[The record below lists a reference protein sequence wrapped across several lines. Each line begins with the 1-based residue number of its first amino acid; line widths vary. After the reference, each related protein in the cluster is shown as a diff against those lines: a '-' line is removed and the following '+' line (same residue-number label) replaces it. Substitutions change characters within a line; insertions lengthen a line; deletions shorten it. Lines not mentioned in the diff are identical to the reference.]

1 MENENTQ
8 IVTDLRES
16 VNSQLAKLSGKLPT
30 YEGLSQEAKAI
41 VDKYLS
47 QLDTL
52 DPQTIDTFG
61 RAEVE
66 KIYEELDRLIG
77 NLKTH
82 DISIDEMFTDLM
94 LDVNG
99 GNSDE
104 QKQGFL
110 ATLKSSKSITKAA
123 RTLLNKP
130 KQIAEVERYR
140 RTKVLDNIGT
150 IREKLESIRNELA
163 INAQKL
169 QIMAQNSATQYQ
181 NLQYQ
186 MIALT
191 QLLNN
196 LEQKGETVED
206 NELSL
211 VQIDSQIRNT
221 GIRNRIQRK
230 LENLQ
235 GVAISA
241 ATKAIMVRLLAQH
254 HEELASDYDQDLSTL
269 LPELKGI
276 VVTAQANESLI
287 QSADIH
293 NQFVQSMNGMLREE
307 SRRSKEAIQ
316 KVQAI
321 SGSSSIDVETART
334 LTSDVLEVV
343 SSLREAQQEARPTN
357 EAFTQVFEDFRKE
370 LTTMV
375 SEPMQADTATL
386 EESKKVE
393 IVEKQGNEQELE
405 R

>member
-1 MENENTQ
+1 METKNEQ

-16 VNSQLAKLSGKLPT
+16 VDNQLARLSGKLPS
-30 YEGLSQEAKAI
+30 YEELSEEAKGI
-41 VDKYLS
+41 VNRYLS
-47 QLDTL
+47 QIDTL
-52 DPQTIDTFG
+52 NPQTIDTFG
-61 RAEVE
+61 REEVE
-66 KIYEELDRLIG
+66 KIYGELDRIIG
-77 NLKTH
+77 NLRTH

-110 ATLKSSKSITKAA
+110 ATLKSSKSITKAT

-140 RTKVLDNIGT
+140 RAKVLDNIGT
-150 IREKLESIRNELA
+150 IREKLESIRSELA

-169 QIMAQNSATQYQ
+169 EIMAQNSATQYQ

-191 QLLNN
+191 QLLNQ
-196 LEQKGETVED
+196 LEQEGAMVGND
-206 NELSL
+206 ELSL
-211 VQIDSQIRNT
+211 AQIDSQIRNT

-241 ATKAIMVRLLAQH
+241 ATKAIMARLLAQH

-269 LPELKGI
+269 LPELKGV
-276 VVTAQANESLI
+276 VVTAQANDSLI
-287 QSADIH
+287 RSADIH

-334 LTSDVLEVV
+334 LTVDVLEVV
-343 SSLREAQQEARPTN
+343 SSLRKAQQEARPTN
-357 EAFTQVFEDFRKE
+357 EAFTQVFEDFRKK

-375 SEPMQADTATL
+375 SEPMQAKATAL
-386 EESKKVE
+386 EEGKKAE
-393 IVEKQGNEQELE
+393 IVEKQGDEQEPE

>member
-8 IVTDLRES
+8 IVTNLRES
-16 VNSQLAKLSGKLPT
+16 VNSQLAKLSGKLPA
-30 YEGLSQEAKAI
+30 YEGLSKEAKAI

-52 DPQTIDTFG
+52 NPQTIDTFG

-140 RTKVLDNIGT
+140 RAKVLDNIGT
-150 IREKLESIRNELA
+150 IREKLESIRSELA

-169 QIMAQNSATQYQ
+169 EIMAQNSATQYQ

-196 LEQKGETVED
+196 LEQKGETAGD

-211 VQIDSQIRNT
+211 AQIDTQIRNT
-221 GIRNRIQRK
+221 GIKNRIQRK

-241 ATKAIMVRLLAQH
+241 ATKAIMARLLAQH

-307 SRRSKEAIQ
+307 SKRSKEAIQ

-343 SSLREAQQEARPTN
+343 SSLRKAQQEARPTN

-375 SEPMQADTATL
+375 SEPMQAEAVAL
-386 EESKKVE
+386 EEGKKVE

>member
-1 MENENTQ
+1 METKNEQ
-8 IVTDLRES
+8 IVTDLRQS
-16 VNSQLAKLSGKLPT
+16 VNKQLMKLSGKLPA
-30 YEGLSQEAKAI
+30 YEGLSPEAKAV

-47 QLDTL
+47 QLDTSN
-52 DPQTIDTFG
+52 PQTIDTFG

-66 KIYEELDRLIG
+66 KIYEELDKLIG

-99 GNSDE
+99 GNSEE

-123 RTLLNKP
+123 KTLLNKP
-130 KQIAEVERYR
+130 KQVAEVERYR
-140 RTKVLDNIGT
+140 RAKVLDNIGT
-150 IREKLESIRNELA
+150 IREKLEQIRSELT

-169 QIMAQNSATQYQ
+169 EIMAQNSVAQYQ

-191 QLLNN
+191 QLQQN
-196 LEQKGETVED
+196 LDQADSAVVGE
-206 NELSL
+206 ELSL
-211 VQIDSQIRNT
+211 MQINSQIRNT
-221 GIRNRIQRK
+221 GVRNQIQRK

-235 GVAISA
+235 GVTISA
-241 ATKAIMVRLLAQH
+241 ATKAIMARLLAQH

-276 VVTAQANESLI
+276 VITAQANESLI
-287 QSADIH
+287 QAADTH
-293 NQFVQSMNGMLREE
+293 NQFVQTMNEMLREE
-307 SRRSKEAIQ
+307 SKRSKEAIQ

-321 SGSSSIDVETART
+321 SAGSSIDVETART
-334 LTSDVLEVV
+334 LTGDVLEVV
-343 SSLREAQQEARPTN
+343 SSLRRVQQEARPTN
-357 EAFTQVFEDFRKE
+357 EAFTQVFEEFRAGLAK
-370 LTTMV
+370 TV
-375 SEPMQADTATL
+375 NEPMQAVATPL
-386 EESKKVE
+386 EGKTN
-393 IVEKQGNEQELE
+393 QGHEEEE

>member
-1 MENENTQ
+1 METKNEQ

-16 VNSQLAKLSGKLPT
+16 VDNQLARLSGKLPS
-30 YEGLSQEAKAI
+30 YEELSEEAKGI
-41 VDKYLS
+41 VNRYLS
-47 QLDTL
+47 QIDTL
-52 DPQTIDTFG
+52 NPQTIDTFG
-61 RAEVE
+61 REEVE
-66 KIYEELDRLIG
+66 KIYGELDRIIG
-77 NLKTH
+77 NLRTH

-110 ATLKSSKSITKAA
+110 ATLKSSKSITKAT

-140 RTKVLDNIGT
+140 RAKVLDNIGT
-150 IREKLESIRNELA
+150 IREKIESIRSELA

-169 QIMAQNSATQYQ
+169 EIMAQNSATQYQ

-191 QLLNN
+191 QLLNQ
-196 LEQKGETVED
+196 LEQEGAMVGND
-206 NELSL
+206 ELSL
-211 VQIDSQIRNT
+211 AQIDSQIRNT

-241 ATKAIMVRLLAQH
+241 ATKAIMARLLAQH

-269 LPELKGI
+269 LPELKGV
-276 VVTAQANESLI
+276 VVTAQANDSLI
-287 QSADIH
+287 RSADIH

-334 LTSDVLEVV
+334 LTVDVLEVV
-343 SSLREAQQEARPTN
+343 SSLRKAQQEARPTN
-357 EAFTQVFEDFRKE
+357 EAFTQVFEDFRKK

-375 SEPMQADTATL
+375 SEPMQAKATAL
-386 EESKKVE
+386 EEGKKAE
-393 IVEKQGNEQELE
+393 IVEKQGDEQEPE